1 MGATD
6 GIAPRSVL
14 RCLTE
19 GCRRGGA
26 GVPIGDWRLRH
37 EAGTVGAGYDE
48 GPCPPH
54 AMALRWERGRRW
66 ERRFRWTR
74 RLAMFIALLTTP
86 ATHLLLI
93 PQVVPETEAVHFLGG
108 VLVA

>member
-1 MGATD
+1 M
-6 GIAPRSVL
+6 
-14 RCLTE
+14 
-19 GCRRGGA
+19 
-26 GVPIGDWRLRH
+26 PIGDWRLRH